1 MEYEGMLKSRKNR
14 SRETKMRTVAIENI
28 TERKSS

>member
-1 MEYEGMLKSRKNR
+1 MDYEEILKSRKNR
-14 SRETKMRTVAIENI
+14 SKETKMRRVAIENI

>member
-1 MEYEGMLKSRKNR
+1 MDYEEILKSRKKR
-14 SRETKMRTVAIENI
+14 SKETKMRTVAVENI

>member
-1 MEYEGMLKSRKNR
+1 MDYEEILKSRKN
-14 SRETKMRTVAIENI
+14 SSKETTVRMVAIENI